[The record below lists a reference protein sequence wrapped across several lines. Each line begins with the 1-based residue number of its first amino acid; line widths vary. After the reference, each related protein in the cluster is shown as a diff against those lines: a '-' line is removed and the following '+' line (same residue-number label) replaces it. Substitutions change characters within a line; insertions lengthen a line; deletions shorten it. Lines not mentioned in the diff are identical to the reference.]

1 METAFV
7 AALLV
12 VMIPTFLLDTLNR
25 ALASLAVVVALPA
38 AVDGAAVATVLGEAG
53 VRRTVTRGD
62 PARTGELWSA
72 FAGTGEAPRVIE
84 AELWPAR
91 AVDTEH
97 LRTRIAA
104 AAPNAV
110 MDLRPQP
117 SAFPLVPF
125 ATAAALSLAALVARW
140 RVARAVRRLLRAEA
154 PTLMLIHRFGASR
167 DWVRAHVARPVEAR
181 ARRGALAGAVLGAGL
196 GLAAAGLGEPA
207 LLRPWSGVATVVVGG
222 TALAAL
228 ATVAGLMQVMAATT
242 ARRVDAAAR
251 AAESA
256 RP

>member
-12 VMIPTFLLDTLNR
+12 VMIPTFLFDTLDR

-38 AVDGAAVATVLGEAG
+38 EADAAAVATVLGEAG
-53 VRRTVTRGD
+53 VNRTVTRGD
-62 PARTGELWSA
+62 PARTGELWSV

-84 AELWPAR
+84 AELWPAH

-97 LRTRIAA
+97 LRARIAA

-110 MDLRPQP
+110 TDLRPRP
-117 SAFPLVPF
+117 SALPLVPL
-125 ATAAALSLAALVARW
+125 AAAAALGVGALVARW

-154 PTLMLIHRFGASR
+154 PTLVLIHRFGASR
-167 DWVRAHVARPVEAR
+167 DWVRTHVARPVVAR
-181 ARRGALAGAVLGAGL
+181 ARRGALAGAALGAGL
-196 GLAAAGLGEPA
+196 GLAAVGLGEPA
-207 LLRPWSGVATVVVGG
+207 LLRPWSGVATVVAAG
-222 TALAAL
+222 TAVAAL
-228 ATVAGLMQVMAATT
+228 ATVVGLARAVVATT
-242 ARRVDAAAR
+242 ARHLELAAR
-251 AAESA
+251 AAESV